1 MMEQLFLGVSLLGV
15 GVLLIALGRN
25 SGRNNNRSIKAR
37 DINNSTI
44 IQGDVNNNAAPT
56 EQKPARGWVEWLGFA
71 FGAVGFADI
80 ALKLIR
86 GG

>member
-1 MMEQLFLGVSLLGV
+1 MAMEQIPFSALLLVIGAA
-15 GVLLIALGRN
+15 LIVF
-25 SGRNNNRSIKAR
+25 GRNNNSRSIKAR
-37 DINNSTI
+37 DISNATI
-44 IQGDVNNNAAPT
+44 IQGDVNINAAPA
-56 EQKPARGWVEWLGFA
+56 EAKPARGWVEWLGFA

>member
-1 MMEQLFLGVSLLGV
+1 MLEQLFLGVVLLVVGV
-15 GVLLIALGRN
+15 GLIAF
-25 SGRNNNRSIKAR
+25 GRNNSRSIKAR

-44 IQGDVNNNAAPT
+44 IQGDVHNNAVPAD
-56 EQKPARGWVEWLGFA
+56 QKPARGWVEWLGFA

>member
-1 MMEQLFLGVSLLGV
+1 MMEKLFLGVILLVIGV
-15 GVLLIALGRN
+15 GLIAL
-25 SGRNNNRSIKAR
+25 GRNNNRSIKAR
-37 DINNSTI
+37 IINNSTI
-44 IQGDVNNNAAPT
+44 IQGDVSINAAPA

>member
-1 MMEQLFLGVSLLGV
+1 MEQLFLGVFLLV
-15 GVLLIALGRN
+15 AGVLLIALGRN
-25 SGRNNNRSIKAR
+25 NSRSIKAR
-37 DINNSTI
+37 DITNSTI
-44 IQGDVNNNAAPT
+44 IQGDVNINAAPA

>member
-15 GVLLIALGRN
+15 GVVLIAL
-25 SGRNNNRSIKAR
+25 GRNNNRSIKAR

-44 IQGDVNNNAAPT
+44 IQGDVNINAAPAD
-56 EQKPARGWVEWLGFA
+56 QKPARGWMELTGWGF
-71 FGAVGFADI
+71 GLVGFGDI
-80 ALKLIR
+80 VLKLIR